1 MDSHKLVLK
10 FFLDDPSAVAESS
23 FVPVFHSFIQTH
35 ALADHLLIDVAD
47 YEHVPDGPGTLLVAH
62 EANFYMDHAVGGKL
76 GLLYQ
81 RKQPFP
87 GAANFRRR
95 LAAAFAATLRA
106 AARLEDDLAF
116 DGRLK
121 FRTDRAVFRIN
132 DRLLAPNTRQTYE
145 EVAPDLRA
153 LVLDVYGPAAGD
165 VALEH
170 QPSERRLFEVTMKAT
185 KSQDVRALLER
196 VAPLTAG

>member
-10 FFLDDPSAVAESS
+10 FFLDDPSAVPETS

-35 ALADHLLIDVAD
+35 ALSDHLLIDVAD
-47 YEHVPDGPGTLLVAH
+47 YQHVPDGPGTVLVSH
-62 EANFYMDHAVGGKL
+62 EANLSMDHGVGRKL
-76 GLLYQ
+76 GLMYQ

-87 GAANFRRR
+87 GADHFRER
-95 LAAAFAATLRA
+95 LAHTFAATLRA
-106 AARLEDDLAF
+106 AARLEDDMAF

-145 EVAPDLRA
+145 QVAPDLRA
-153 LVLDVYGPAAGD
+153 LVLDVYG
-165 VALEH
+165 
-170 QPSERRLFEVTMKAT
+170 
-185 KSQDVRALLER
+185 
-196 VAPLTAG
+196 